1 MVMPSGPR
9 PGLTESIAHADLG
22 LLRPWLF
29 LHLPTGF
36 LNSVTEATS
45 SARSCRLDPGYRR
58 TQSQEATLT
67 ELGTLASFCLL
78 LHLQRQPRGNL
89 WFFAIFLLL
98 LKLNLT
104 QSRIFSFYVCCTHG
118 CRSVYRLMHYV
129 RRPGMLGILL
139 YRVLL
144 YSLEAGSLTES
155 GAHPIQAGPRAPPIS
170 HLSLSLLGLQMCHTW
185 LYLQVLGIQP
195 HVFLFAQQA
204 FTPTAHILHTLLC

>member
-155 GAHPIQAGPRAPPIS
+155 GACQCDWSGWLVTGSQESCSLFLPRAGIIS
-170 HLSLSLLGLQMCHTW
+170 G
-185 LYLQVLGIQP
+185 YVVLNTE
-195 HVFLFAQQA
+195 VWES
-204 FTPTAHILHTLLC
+204 